1 MWLSRSFN
9 FGRYPK
15 FFRISF
21 SHDSLAN
28 YFQTNFALL
37 QHHKYSLSELDN
49 MMPWERQVYIDLLLK
64 FLDEEK
70 EKIKEEKRKAGAG
83 RT

>member
-1 MWLSRSFN
+1 
-9 FGRYPK
+9 
-15 FFRISF
+15 
-21 SHDSLAN
+21 
-28 YFQTNFALL
+28 
-37 QHHKYSLSELDN
+37 

-70 EKIKEEKRKAGAG
+70 EKIKEEKRRAGAG